1 MLDKWCPLRH
11 LTHIMPNVTK
21 LLMAMKHMTKLKTKS
36 HMNGQ
41 NENFKM

>member
-21 LLMAMKHMTKLKTKS
+21 LQMEMKHD
-36 HMNGQ
+36 
-41 NENFKM
+41 